1 MPEPVVLANGARV
14 LVLPMPHA
22 RSVALSA
29 YVAAG
34 SRYEQDAEAGL
45 SHFVEHLAFKGTE
58 RRPRPQDISIE
69 IDSVGGS
76 INAATEREY
85 TLYYAK
91 VTPRHTRQ
99 TLDMLIDMLRNSL
112 FLPAEIERE
121 RGVILEELAA
131 VEDSP
136 DEQVGILL
144 DGLLWPGQAHG
155 RDIGGTPATVKAI
168 SQERLVEYYRS
179 QYVPNATVVA
189 IAGAVTEADGLALA
203 HELLDDWAPG
213 TPATWQP
220 NVDVPGPRVR
230 LTAKDTEQA
239 HLSLGMIGAS
249 SRDPRRFA
257 LGVLS
262 VIVGEGMSSRLFL
275 RLREELG
282 LCYDIRSSLTQLLD
296 TGSFGVYA
304 GVDPTN
310 AIESLREIGKELQRA
325 REPVSHAEFERAK
338 VLLSARLELFMEDTQ
353 AVAGWYG
360 GRAIRGLPLVTPEE
374 TIAAYEAVTLD
385 QVTAV
390 AHEVLTDE
398 HLRVAVVGPFEAAEP
413 LLDAVHIDG

>member
-1 MPEPVVLANGARV
+1 MPDPVTLENGLRV
-14 LVLPMPHA
+14 VVMPMPHA

-34 SRYEQDAEAGL
+34 SRFEAPAEAGL
-45 SHFVEHLAFKGTE
+45 SHFVEHLCFKGTE

-91 VTPRHTRQ
+91 VTPQHTRQ
-99 TLDMLIDMLRNSL
+99 TLDVLGDMLRASL

-136 DEQVGILL
+136 DEQVGIVL
-144 DGLLWPGQAHG
+144 DGLLWPGQPHG
-155 RDIGGTPATVKAI
+155 RDIAGTPATVKAI
-168 SQERLVEYYRS
+168 SHERLIGYYRG
-179 QYVPNATVVA
+179 QYVANATVVA
-189 IAGAVTEADGLALA
+189 IAGAVTQEQAIALVR
-203 HELLDDWAPG
+203 ELLGDWAPG
-213 TPATWQP
+213 APATWEP
-220 NVDVPGPRVR
+220 HVTVAGPRVR
-230 LTAKDTEQA
+230 VVAKETEQA
-239 HLSLGMIGAS
+239 HLSLGMVGAS
-249 SRDPRRFA
+249 ARDPERFA
-257 LGVLS
+257 LNLLS

-296 TGSFGVYA
+296 TGAFAVYA
-304 GVDPTN
+304 GVDPSHT
-310 AIESLREIGKELQRA
+310 IEALREIGAELRRA
-325 REPVSHAEFERAK
+325 RAPVSQAEFLRAK
-338 VLLSARLELFMEDTQ
+338 GLLDSRLQLFMEDTQ

-360 GRAIRGLPLVTPEE
+360 SRAVRGLPLVTPEE

-385 QVTAV
+385 AVTAV
-390 AHEVLTDE
+390 ARTVITDAR
-398 HLRVAVVGPFEAAEP
+398 LRVAVVGPFESPEP
-413 LLDAVHIDG
+413 LLEAARLDA